1 MSEPSTPLMRQ
12 YSAIKKEHPNALLFF
27 RLGDFY
33 ELFFDD
39 AILAARELQI
49 TLTSRNKEKGV
60 NIPMCGVP
68 YHAAEGYIAKLI
80 RRGFKVAVCE
90 QVEDPRLATKLVRRE
105 VTRVV
110 TPGTA
115 ADSSLNAEENNFLA
129 AVATVG
135 DRVGFAA
142 LDLST
147 GEFRATEFAGE
158 SAGRRIQEEL
168 EQLRPKEMLYGSS
181 APLLEHASST
191 QLGSFATL
199 NGRDTPHSTGT
210 APVARIS
217 GFGWAETPLDDWIF
231 APDHAIPL
239 VENHFGV
246 LSLEGFGLAGKQAAA
261 SAAGAILYYIRST
274 QRGTLDHVDRIGF
287 YERQNC
293 LVLDAVTVRNLE
305 LIEPLFAG
313 TDAGVTLIRCL
324 DATIT
329 PMGKRLLR
337 MWMLRPSLDRT
348 EIEARLDAVD
358 VQVKDIVGREE
369 LRRSLDGILDLERLL
384 SRVTLETANPRDV
397 LALGA
402 SLGKL
407 PKVRGV
413 LAGLLAPRLAMLH
426 AAIDELGDL
435 RGKIES
441 MLAPEPPLTLN
452 DGGVIAAG
460 IDKDL
465 DELRDLSHNSKQYL
479 AQVETRE
486 RERTGIGSL
495 KVKFNSI
502 FGYYIEISKAN
513 LHHAPTDY
521 ERKQT
526 LVNAERF
533 TTPELKEYE
542 SKILDAQE
550 KIVEIERRLFA
561 ELRSAIAAEAKR
573 IRQTALALAEV
584 DVLGSL
590 AHIAALRNYCRP
602 KFEADNSDQ
611 TADLEIVEGRH
622 PVIELQEMT
631 IGNDRFVPNDL
642 FLNSKTHN
650 IVVLTGP
657 NMGGKSTYLRQAALI
672 VIMAQMGSFV
682 PARSVRMGIV
692 DRVFTRIGASD
703 NVARGRST
711 FMVEM
716 TETAAILHTATPRSL
731 ILLDEVGRGTSTYDG
746 LAIAWAAVEYLHA
759 RVRAKT
765 LFATHY
771 FELTELAE
779 QLSGV
784 KNYHVSVKE
793 TGGSVVFLRRVEPG
807 AADRSYGIEVAKLA
821 GLPNEVVVRAREV
834 LAEHESS
841 EHRLSGHLTPGSA
854 PERPAQ
860 LTIFTPLSQPVLE
873 KLREA
878 DLDRMTPLEALN
890 LLAELKKADWQK
902 RWQRRTQLIHASGQL
917 LIVGFDGTEM
927 SPRLASLLAKIAPAG
942 VILFA
947 RNIKGVEQTHT
958 LLRECQKCVAMPLFT
973 CVDLEGG
980 TVDRFRNVLGTAP
993 SPAEVFA
1000 TGSRALYR
1008 KHGRVIGENCRA
1020 LGFNVDFAP
1029 VLDLAFAASRSVMSS
1044 RAVSDD
1050 PKQVVVYAREFLQGL
1065 RDAGVLGCGKHF
1077 PWAG

>member
-12 YSAIKKEHPNALLFF
+12 YAAIKKEHPNALLFF

-39 AILAARELQI
+39 AVLAARELQI
-49 TLTSRNKEKGV
+49 TLTSRNKEKGAD
-60 NIPMCGVP
+60 IPMCGVP
-68 YHAAEGYIAKLI
+68 YHAAEGYISKLI

-115 ADSSLNAEENNFLA
+115 ADSSLSAEENNFLA

-168 EQLRPKEMLYGSS
+168 EQLRPREMLYGAS
-181 APLLEHASST
+181 APLLELASARE
-191 QLGSFATL
+191 LGSLAAFEVRNT
-199 NGRDTPHSTGT
+199 RPSTGT
-210 APVARIS
+210 APIAGVS
-217 GFGWAETPLDDWIF
+217 GGGWAETPLDDWIF

-239 VENHFGV
+239 LENHFGV
-246 LSLEGFGLAGKQAAA
+246 LSLEGFGLAGKHAAA

-305 LIEPLFAG
+305 LIEPLFPGMFAG
-313 TDAGVTLIRCL
+313 TDAGITLFRYL
-324 DATIT
+324 DATVT

-337 MWMLRPSLDRT
+337 TWMLRPSLDRA
-348 EIEARLDAVD
+348 EIEGRLDSVE
-358 VQVKDIVGREE
+358 VQVKDTVRREE

-397 LALGA
+397 LALAA
-402 SLGKL
+402 SLGRI
-407 PKVRGV
+407 PKVRAV
-413 LAGLLAPRLAMLH
+413 LAELSASRLAALH
-426 AAIDELGDL
+426 IAIDELGDL
-435 RGKIES
+435 REKIDGT
-441 MLAPEPPLTLN
+441 LVPEPPLTLS

-460 IDKDL
+460 VDKDL
-465 DELRDLSHNSKQYL
+465 DELRDLSRNSKQYL
-479 AQVETRE
+479 AKVEQRE

-513 LHHAPTDY
+513 LHLSPSDY

-561 ELRSAIAAEAKR
+561 ELRSSIAAEAKR

-584 DVLGSL
+584 DVLGCL

-602 KFEADNSDQ
+602 KFEPKFEPNLDEAEKAEDVG
-611 TADLEIVEGRH
+611 DLEIVEGRH
-622 PVIELQEMT
+622 PVIELQELAA
-631 IGNDRFVPNDL
+631 GSERFVPNDL
-642 FLNSKTHN
+642 FLDSAGHN

-682 PARSVRMGIV
+682 PARAVRLGIV

-716 TETAAILHTATPRSL
+716 TETAAILHTATARSL

-841 EHRLSGHLTPGSA
+841 EHRLSGHLTPGSSTE
-854 PERPAQ
+854 PERPTQ

-873 KLREA
+873 KLREV
-878 DLDRMTPLEALN
+878 DLNRLTPLEALN
-890 LLAELKKADWQK
+890 LLAELKRQ
-902 RWQRRTQLIHASGQL
+902 I
-917 LIVGFDGTEM
+917 E
-927 SPRLASLLAKIAPAG
+927 
-942 VILFA
+942 
-947 RNIKGVEQTHT
+947 
-958 LLRECQKCVAMPLFT
+958 
-973 CVDLEGG
+973 
-980 TVDRFRNVLGTAP
+980 
-993 SPAEVFA
+993 
-1000 TGSRALYR
+1000 
-1008 KHGRVIGENCRA
+1008 
-1020 LGFNVDFAP
+1020 
-1029 VLDLAFAASRSVMSS
+1029 
-1044 RAVSDD
+1044 
-1050 PKQVVVYAREFLQGL
+1050 
-1065 RDAGVLGCGKHF
+1065 
-1077 PWAG
+1077 

>member
-12 YSAIKKEHPNALLFF
+12 YAAIKKEHPNALLFF

-39 AILAARELQI
+39 AVLAARELQI

-60 NIPMCGVP
+60 AIPMCGVP
-68 YHAAEGYIAKLI
+68 YHAAEGYISKLI

-90 QVEDPRLATKLVRRE
+90 QVEDPRLAKKLVRRE

-147 GEFRATEFAGE
+147 GEFRATEFGGE

-168 EQLRPKEMLYGSS
+168 EQLRPREMLYGSS
-181 APLLEHASST
+181 APLLERAAGV
-191 QLGSFATL
+191 QLRSFAPPD
-199 NGRDTPHSTGT
+199 RPEARHHTGT
-210 APVARIS
+210 APVARVS
-217 GFGWAETPLDDWIF
+217 GGGWAETPLDDWIF

-239 VENHFGV
+239 LENHFGV
-246 LSLEGFGLAGKQAAA
+246 LSLEGFGLAGKRAAA

-313 TDAGVTLIRCL
+313 TDAGVTLFRCL
-324 DATIT
+324 DATVT

-337 MWMLRPSLDRT
+337 TWMLRPSLDRA
-348 EIEARLDAVD
+348 EIDGRLDSVEA
-358 VQVKDIVGREE
+358 QVKDTVRREE

-397 LALGA
+397 LALAA
-402 SLGKL
+402 SLGRI
-407 PKVRGV
+407 PKVRAV
-413 LAGLLAPRLAMLH
+413 LAGLAALRLGTLH
-426 AAIDELGDL
+426 GVIDELGDL
-435 RGKIES
+435 REKIDGT
-441 MLAPEPPLTLN
+441 LVPEPPLTLS

-460 IDKDL
+460 VDKDL
-465 DELRDLSHNSKQYL
+465 DELRDLSRNSKQYL
-479 AQVETRE
+479 ARVEQRE

-513 LHHAPTDY
+513 LHLSPADY

-584 DVLGSL
+584 DVLGCL

-602 KFEADNSDQ
+602 HFDEAEKAEDVL
-611 TADLEIVEGRH
+611 DLEIVEGRH
-622 PVIELQEMT
+622 PVIELQELA
-631 IGNDRFVPNDL
+631 GSDRFIPNNL
-642 FLNSKTHN
+642 FLDSSTHN

-682 PARSVRMGIV
+682 PARAVRLGIV

-703 NVARGRST
+703 NLARGRST

-716 TETAAILHTATPRSL
+716 TETAAILHTATARSL

-759 RVRAKT
+759 RVHAKT

-841 EHRLSGHLTPGSA
+841 EHRLSGHLTPGSSEA
-854 PERPAQ
+854 PERPTQ

-873 KLREA
+873 KLREV
-878 DLDRMTPLEALN
+878 DLNRLTPLEALN
-890 LLAELKKADWQK
+890 LLAELKKE
-902 RWQRRTQLIHASGQL
+902 I
-917 LIVGFDGTEM
+917 
-927 SPRLASLLAKIAPAG
+927 
-942 VILFA
+942 
-947 RNIKGVEQTHT
+947 
-958 LLRECQKCVAMPLFT
+958 
-973 CVDLEGG
+973 
-980 TVDRFRNVLGTAP
+980 
-993 SPAEVFA
+993 
-1000 TGSRALYR
+1000 
-1008 KHGRVIGENCRA
+1008 
-1020 LGFNVDFAP
+1020 
-1029 VLDLAFAASRSVMSS
+1029 
-1044 RAVSDD
+1044 
-1050 PKQVVVYAREFLQGL
+1050 
-1065 RDAGVLGCGKHF
+1065 
-1077 PWAG
+1077 